1 MQFSNRAEM
10 IEWLRPQVL
19 VTPKDML
26 ITASDGTKLSWLI
39 NSRDLFGSRTGLEF
53 MAKEFWRRFE
63 NDEVLQIATPETAG
77 IPLVAAI
84 VMMTPAGREAP
95 TGIMVRKSRKKT
107 GMGRALEGPF
117 RPVPTIMI
125 DDIINSGGSLMR
137 AAAKVEAEG
146 GTIQAAFALCD
157 FLAPS
162 SAGWRAKRK
171 LRVEA
176 VVHPSDFGLTSSNGG
191 SSNVAMFDIVWQHHP
206 GTGDPFHGAPKS
218 APAFDG
224 VRVFSGTDTGLM
236 RAVDAASGKQVWA
249 FDAQTGA
256 SRKGIWS
263 APAVHEGRVHF
274 GAYNGNA
281 YCLDAA
287 SGDLVWKTSCCD
299 FIGASPAI
307 VPRHGLVLYGLEF
320 AQARAKGAIT
330 ALSLSD
336 GSIVWQHGNSRLQHG
351 SAAYS
356 AEFDRIYWGTADYDL
371 VCIEPASGDIEW
383 SFRTQRSIKYA
394 PAIDE
399 ERGLI
404 AVGSFDH
411 HVYVLDART
420 GEEKGRFETAD
431 IVYTTPLFANGKLY
445 FGSADKKVYMVDL
458 DTMTIEATA
467 HTEGRVFA
475 SPVAY
480 KDMIVVG
487 ATSGLLGL
495 DPDTLKRK
503 AAWISPDGVS
513 NAPVKVDDDLVVL
526 TVKNDLYRVRLGE
539 WVAP

>member
-10 IEWLRPQVL
+10 IEWLRPQV
-19 VTPKDML
+19 VVMSKDRL
-26 ITASDGTKLSWLI
+26 ITAADGSNLSWLI
-39 NSRDLFGSRTGLEF
+39 NSRDLFGSREGLDF
-53 MAKEFWRRFE
+53 MAQEFWKRFAD
-63 NDEVLQIATPETAG
+63 DEVRQIATPETAG

-84 VMMTPAGREAP
+84 VMTTPAGREAP
-95 TGIMVRKSRKKT
+95 TGIMVRKTRKKT

-157 FLAPS
+157 FQAPT
-162 SAGWRAKRK
+162 SASWRTTRN
-171 LRVEA
+171 LRVES
-176 VVHPSDFGLTSSNGG
+176 VVHPSDFGLGLPKG
-191 SSNVAMFDIVWQHHP
+191 SASTVAMFDVVWQHHP
-206 GTGDPFHGAPKS
+206 GTGDPFHGVPKS

-224 VRVFSGTDTGLM
+224 ARIFSGTDTGLM
-236 RAVDAASGKQVWA
+236 RAVDATTGKQLWA
-249 FDAQTGA
+249 FDAQTGGN
-256 SRKGIWS
+256 RKGIWS

-281 YCLDAA
+281 YCLDAV
-287 SGDLVWKTSCCD
+287 SGELVWKSSCCD
-299 FIGASPAI
+299 FIGASPAVI
-307 VPRHGLVLYGLEF
+307 PKHDLVLYGLEF
-320 AQARAKGAIT
+320 AQARAKGAIA
-330 ALSLSD
+330 ALSLTD
-336 GSIVWQHGNSRLQHG
+336 GAVVWKHGNSRLQHG

-356 AEFDRIYWGTADYDL
+356 ATLDRIYWGTADYDL
-371 VCIEPASGDIEW
+371 VCIEPVSGEIEW
-383 SFRTQRSIKYA
+383 RFQTERSIKYA

-411 HVYVLDART
+411 YVYVLDART
-420 GEEKGRFETAD
+420 GAEKGRFKTDD

-458 DTMTIEATA
+458 ETMQVEATA

-480 KDMIVVG
+480 KDMIIVG

-495 DPDTLKRK
+495 DPSTLKRK
-503 AAWISPDGVS
+503 AAWIAPDGVS

-526 TVKNDLYRVRLGE
+526 TVKNDLYRVKLGE
-539 WVAP
+539 WVAQ

>member
-10 IEWLRPQVL
+10 IEWLRPQVV
-19 VTPKDML
+19 VTAKDRL
-26 ITASDGTKLSWLI
+26 ITAADGSNLSWLI
-39 NSRDLFGSRTGLEF
+39 NSRDLFGSRAGLEF
-53 MAKEFWRRFE
+53 MAREFWKRFGD
-63 NDEVLQIATPETAG
+63 DEVLQIATPETAG

-84 VMMTPAGREAP
+84 VMTTPVGREAP
-95 TGIMVRKSRKKT
+95 GAIMVRKNRKKT

-157 FLAPS
+157 FQAPS
-162 SAGWRAKRK
+162 SASWRTTRN
-171 LRVEA
+171 LRVES
-176 VVHPSDFGLTSSNGG
+176 VVHPGDFGLGLPKG
-191 SSNVAMFDIVWQHHP
+191 SSPTVAMFDVVWQHHP
-206 GTGDPFHGAPKS
+206 GTGDPFHGVPKS

-224 VRVFSGTDTGLM
+224 ARIFAGTDTGLM
-236 RAVDAASGKQVWA
+236 RAVDAATGKQIWA
-249 FDAQTGA
+249 FDAQTGGN
-256 SRKGIWS
+256 RKGIWS
-263 APAVHEGRVHF
+263 APAVHGGRVHF

-281 YCLDAA
+281 YCLDAV
-287 SGDLVWKTSCCD
+287 SGELIWKSSCCD
-299 FIGASPAI
+299 FIGASPAVI
-307 VPRHGLVLYGLEF
+307 PNHGLVLYGLEF
-320 AQARAKGAIT
+320 AQARSKGAIA

-336 GSIVWQHGNSRLQHG
+336 GSVVWQHGNSRLQHG

-356 AEFDRIYWGTADYDL
+356 AKLDRIYWGTADYDL
-371 VCIEPASGDIEW
+371 VCIEPASGTVEW

-399 ERGLI
+399 ENGLI

-420 GEEKGRFETAD
+420 GEEKGRFKTDD

-458 DTMTIEATA
+458 ETMQLEATA

-480 KDMIVVG
+480 KDMIIVG
-487 ATSGLLGL
+487 ATSGLLGF
-495 DPDTLKRK
+495 DPITLKRK
-503 AAWISPDGVS
+503 AAWIAPDGVS

-526 TVKNDLYRVRLGE
+526 TVKNDLYRVKLGD